1 MQLLLEENGSFAW
14 KCNTTTVV
22 EEEVCAQQTAT
33 LLNVPLIAQ
42 TTGLLSPFLGQFV
55 DHYGPR
61 RAAQGMTA
69 CIWTGLAF
77 LTAASTSSS
86 TANSTAA
93 EHLDRLLFVAFCLL
107 AIGTWLG
114 GLLAV
119 QTGLYFTHHTKS
131 RVIGLLNALFDA
143 GSIVYLFLWWIANA
157 ANVSLT
163 VVAGGFLA
171 LSILVHVPA
180 LYFWSVAIPEEELL
194 SPILPKEELAEQEE
208 EKGELDESEVKPP
221 KIEYEDT
228 HIIMDDDRTN
238 GQEEPNPDNDTD
250 LDFLPVAQRT
260 TRQQFT
266 SGPYLQLCLFFG
278 LHVATNMWNLTTMRD
293 FLAYLGDDELDNKY
307 LTIFALMMPVSILGL
322 PFVDTVVLRFGFT
335 GGLQGVNVLA
345 LSYSAIKV
353 LSTNLNVQIVGFI
366 LFSFYRCFLFSVTF
380 GFLPILL
387 AESVVGKAAGIM
399 YAIAAVA
406 SFLNIPLANLAVQQ
420 FDGNFLVPNLV
431 MMILILP
438 CFVAAWGLGRYMK
451 REKRLVQRTD
461 TSA

>member
-1 MQLLLEENGSFAW
+1 
-14 KCNTTTVV
+14 
-22 EEEVCAQQTAT
+22 
-33 LLNVPLIAQ
+33 
-42 TTGLLSPFLGQFV
+42 
-55 DHYGPR
+55 
-61 RAAQGMTA
+61 
-69 CIWTGLAF
+69 
-77 LTAASTSSS
+77 
-86 TANSTAA
+86 
-93 EHLDRLLFVAFCLL
+93 
-107 AIGTWLG
+107 
-114 GLLAV
+114 
-119 QTGLYFTHHTKS
+119 
-131 RVIGLLNALFDA
+131 
-143 GSIVYLFLWWIANA
+143 
-157 ANVSLT
+157 
-163 VVAGGFLA
+163 
-171 LSILVHVPA
+171 
-180 LYFWSVAIPEEELL
+180 
-194 SPILPKEELAEQEE
+194 
-208 EKGELDESEVKPP
+208 
-221 KIEYEDT
+221 
-228 HIIMDDDRTN
+228 
-238 GQEEPNPDNDTD
+238 
-250 LDFLPVAQRT
+250 
-260 TRQQFT
+260 
-266 SGPYLQLCLFFG
+266 
-278 LHVATNMWNLTTMRD
+278 MWNLTTMRD

-438 CFVAAWGLGRYMK
+438 CFLAAWGLGRYMK